1 MLTKLF
7 EFQKH
12 FDALFPPLLKP
23 SPEVLA
29 QAALFVALRDLP
41 PKSASSPTSPW
52 VSLASRRFGG
62 DASHRLITLQTDSD
76 TPETI
81 TVHVRSVGSGLYDI
95 TVQTPS
101 SEQIFAS
108 TPAALLTPTTLSTT
122 LSSLSLK
129 TTIVSQRPPPNV
141 PASTSG
147 HTMERLHIF
156 DMEGR
161 KTTLLLPSPKWLLSL
176 GGDVLGSARGALR
189 APMPSVV
196 VEVRVGVGEKVEKGQ
211 PVVVLESMKTETVL
225 RAPVA
230 GIVKA
235 VGCKKG
241 EMVEEGRELVDI
253 DEDE

>member
-1 MLTKLF
+1 M
-7 EFQKH
+7 
-12 FDALFPPLLKP
+12 
-23 SPEVLA
+23 
-29 QAALFVALRDLP
+29 
-41 PKSASSPTSPW
+41 
-52 VSLASRRFGG
+52 
-62 DASHRLITLQTDSD
+62 
-76 TPETI
+76 
-81 TVHVRSVGSGLYDI
+81 
-95 TVQTPS
+95 
-101 SEQIFAS
+101 
-108 TPAALLTPTTLSTT
+108 
-122 LSSLSLK
+122 
-129 TTIVSQRPPPNV
+129 
-141 PASTSG
+141 
-147 HTMERLHIF
+147 
-156 DMEGR
+156 
-161 KTTLLLPSPKWLLSL
+161 LLPSPKWLLSL